1 MAQNGIKELL
11 DEIAAQRGI
20 ELNILISAI
29 ETGLCIAAQ
38 RKTRF
43 DNLKANFDLE
53 SGSFTLSQIKTVK
66 EVLEDPDHEISPQE
80 AADYSSDT
88 AEGDVVAVPFSLPD
102 LGRLAAMTTRRMM
115 QKTLAEIQADHRYEQ
130 MTHNRW
136 RLMTAAVRGK
146 NDEGDIICTIGDT
159 TAELIR
165 SEQSFRESFEE
176 GELIKV
182 LVVGFAHRG
191 RNSVYIVSRTHP
203 LLLRFLFIMEVPEI
217 ADGVVEIKSL
227 ARDTAGRSK
236 VAVASNN
243 PGVDPVGACIG
254 PSGERVRRIIKELQ
268 GENIDV
274 LKWYDDPAKL
284 IAASLTPAKVKSV
297 KCNPDTHEASVELE
311 PDQQSIAVGK
321 KGLNI
326 RLASRLTHWSINIA

>member
-1 MAQNGIKELL
+1 MAQNEIQVLL

-20 ELNILISAI
+20 ERSVLINAI
-29 ETGLCIAAQ
+29 ESGLSLAAQ

-43 DNLKANFDLE
+43 NNLKAAFDPD
-53 SGSFTLSQIKTVK
+53 SGSFTISQIKTIK
-66 EVLEDPDHEISPQE
+66 ETVDDPLHEISPE
-80 AADYSSDT
+80 DAASYSDDL
-88 AEGDVVAVPFSLPD
+88 AEGDVVAVPFTLPD
-102 LGRLAAMTTRRMM
+102 LGRLAAMATRQMM
-115 QKTLAEIQADHRYEQ
+115 EKTLAEIKADQKYAL
-130 MTHNRW
+130 MMHNQW
-136 RLMTAAVRGK
+136 QILTASVRGT
-146 NDEGDIICTIGDT
+146 NDDGDIICTIADT
-159 TAELIR
+159 TAELPR
-165 SEQSFRESFEE
+165 DEQVFREKFKE

-182 LVVGFAHRG
+182 LVIAFAHRG

-203 LLLRFLFIMEVPEI
+203 LLLRFLFFMEVPEI

-243 PGVDPVGACIG
+243 PAVDPVGACIG
-254 PSGERVRRIIKELQ
+254 PGGERVQRIIKELR

-274 LKWYDDPAKL
+274 VKWSDDPARL

-297 KCNPDTHEASVELE
+297 KCNPDSHEAFVELE

-326 RLASRLTHWSINIA
+326 RLASRLTHWTINIV

>member
-1 MAQNGIKELL
+1 
-11 DEIAAQRGI
+11 
-20 ELNILISAI
+20 
-29 ETGLCIAAQ
+29 
-38 RKTRF
+38 
-43 DNLKANFDLE
+43 
-53 SGSFTLSQIKTVK
+53 
-66 EVLEDPDHEISPQE
+66 
-80 AADYSSDT
+80 
-88 AEGDVVAVPFSLPD
+88 
-102 LGRLAAMTTRRMM
+102 MM
-115 QKTLAEIQADHRYEQ
+115 EKTLAEIKADHKYEQ

-136 RLMTAAVRGK
+136 QILTAAVRGK
-146 NDEGDIICTIGDT
+146 NDEGDIICNIADT
-159 TAELIR
+159 PAELPR
-165 SEQSFRESFEE
+165 DEQAFRENFKE

-182 LVVGFAHRG
+182 LVTGFAHRG
-191 RNSVYIVSRTHP
+191 MNSVYIVSRTHP
-203 LLLRFLFIMEVPEI
+203 LLLRFLFFMEVPEI

-254 PSGERVRRIIKELQ
+254 PGGERVRRIIKELK

-274 LKWYDDPAKL
+274 VKWSDDPVKL

-326 RLASRLTHWSINIA
+326 RLASRLTHWTINIV

>member
-1 MAQNGIKELL
+1 MKQNGIKELL

-20 ELNILISAI
+20 ERGVLIGAI
-29 ETGLCIAAQ
+29 EAGLCIAAQ

-43 DNLKANFDLE
+43 DNLKATFDADT
-53 SGSFTLSQIKTVK
+53 GTFTLSQIKTVK
-66 EVLEDPDHEISPQE
+66 EAPDDPVHEISPQE
-80 AADYSSDT
+80 AADYSSDP
-88 AEGDVVAVPFSLPD
+88 AEGEVVAVPFSLPD
-102 LGRLAAMTTRRMM
+102 LGRLAAMTTRQMM
-115 QKTLAEIQADHRYEQ
+115 EKTLAEIKADHKYEQ

-136 RLMTAAVRGK
+136 RILTAAVRGK
-146 NDEGDIICTIGDT
+146 NDEGDIICNIAET
-159 TAELIR
+159 TAELPR
-165 SEQSFRESFEE
+165 EEQAFRESFKE

-182 LVVGFAHRG
+182 LVTGFAHRG

-254 PSGERVRRIIKELQ
+254 PGGERVRRIIKELK

-274 LKWYDDPAKL
+274 VKWSDDPAKL
-284 IAASLTPAKVKSV
+284 IAAALTPAKVKSV
-297 KCNPDTHEASVELE
+297 KCNPDTREASVELE

-326 RLASRLTHWSINIA
+326 RLASRLTHWSINIV